1 MKSLFELVRRSKHS
15 IADEVDEEFGFHLD
29 MRAREYE
36 RRGVSS
42 EKSKAMAEA
51 RFGNVEKIRTECIQI
66 SSRKSVL
73 IWLLN
78 SVFMLSFVVGFFL
91 RMLVPEVHVHQV
103 GNVMMMIGGL
113 GILLVYAKQAGARVL
128 NSSAKPVRLG
138 LNNAPPVAF
147 DEQGRTPFDRV
158 RADDSLQ

>member
-1 MKSLFELVRRSKHS
+1 MKDLFDIVRRSKHS

-42 EKSKAMAEA
+42 GKSRAMAEA
-51 RFGNVEKIRTECIQI
+51 RFGDVEKIRTECIQI

-78 SVFMLSFVVGFFL
+78 SVFLLSFVVGFFL
-91 RMLVPEVHVHQV
+91 RMLVPEMHVHQV
-103 GNVMMMIGGL
+103 GNVMMIIGGL
-113 GILLVYAKQAGARVL
+113 GILLVYVKQAGTRVL
-128 NSSAKPVRLG
+128 NANSKPFRLG
-138 LNNAPPVAF
+138 LDNTPPVGF

-158 RADDSLQ
+158 RSDD

>member
-1 MKSLFELVRRSKHS
+1 MKDLFDIVRRSKHS

-42 EKSKAMAEA
+42 GKSRAMAEA
-51 RFGNVEKIRTECIQI
+51 RFGDVEKIRTECIQI

-78 SVFMLSFVVGFFL
+78 SVFLLSFVVGFFL
-91 RMLVPEVHVHQV
+91 RMLVPEMHVHQV
-103 GNVMMMIGGL
+103 GNVMMIIGGL
-113 GILLVYAKQAGARVL
+113 GILLVYVKQAGTRVL
-128 NSSAKPVRLG
+128 NANSKPFRLG
-138 LNNAPPVAF
+138 LNNTPPVGF

-158 RADDSLQ
+158 RSDD

>member
-1 MKSLFELVRRSKHS
+1 MKDLFDLIRRRKHS
-15 IADEVDEEFGFHLD
+15 TADEIDEEFRFHLD
-29 MRAREYE
+29 MRAGEYE

-42 EKSKAMAEA
+42 EKSRAMAEA

-78 SVFMLSFVVGFFL
+78 SVFLMSFVVGFSL
-91 RMLVPEVHVHQV
+91 RMLVPEMHVHQV

-113 GILLVYAKQAGARVL
+113 GVLLVYAKQAGTRVL
-128 NSSAKPVRLG
+128 SSTAKPFRLG

-158 RADDSLQ
+158 RADD

>member
-1 MKSLFELVRRSKHS
+1 
-15 IADEVDEEFGFHLD
+15 
-29 MRAREYE
+29 MRANEYE

-51 RFGNVEKIRTECIQI
+51 RFGDVEKIRTECIQI

-78 SVFMLSFVVGFFL
+78 SVFLLSFVVGFFL

-113 GILLVYAKQAGARVL
+113 GILLVYVKQAGTRVL
-128 NSSAKPVRLG
+128 NSSSKAFRLG
-138 LNNAPPVAF
+138 LNNTPPVGF

-158 RADDSLQ
+158 RADD